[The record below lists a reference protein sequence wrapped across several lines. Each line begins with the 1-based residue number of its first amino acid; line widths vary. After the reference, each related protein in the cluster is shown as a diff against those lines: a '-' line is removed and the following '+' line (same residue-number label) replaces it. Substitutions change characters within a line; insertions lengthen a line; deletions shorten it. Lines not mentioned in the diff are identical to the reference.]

1 MNNIVFAD
9 KYSAFERVGAQKF
22 NKYLKLLV
30 PKQNGYGGQIAYGQN
45 LEQSDWYAAGEY
57 ITIPPYCNYKFLK
70 PDGED
75 LIVCIEQ
82 PLLPSSLTV
91 GIAGSGGRQGMRSA
105 VQEAIYYFNGG
116 ESQDRADGIVAA
128 LGQLIVAYVADDYSV
143 KLHPVVVTLKADMEK
158 NFTDSTYSAE
168 TALRKIPLN
177 YDYMRKLFK
186 KEMGVTPRE
195 YLNSI
200 RMYRA
205 MAYIEN
211 GITNNYSNF
220 TVSQIAEACGFAEP
234 LYFSRVFKKHF
245 GVSPMLNQK
254 DGLKK

>member
-9 KYSAFERVGAQKF
+9 KYPAFERAGAQKF
-22 NKYLKLLV
+22 NKCFKVLV
-30 PKQNGYGGQIAYGQN
+30 PKLNGYGGQIAYGQN
-45 LEQSDWYAAGEY
+45 LEESDWYACGEY
-57 ITIPPYCNYKFLK
+57 VILPPYRNYKILK

-91 GIAGSGGRQGMRSA
+91 GIASSEACQGIRSA
-105 VQEAIYYFNGG
+105 VQEAIYYLNREEYQGP
-116 ESQDRADGIVAA
+116 ADGILAA
-128 LGQLIVAYVADDYSV
+128 LGQLIVAYIADDYSL

-177 YDYMRKLFK
+177 YDYVRKLFK
-186 KEMGVTPRE
+186 KETGVTPRE

-205 MAYIEN
+205 REYIEN

-245 GVSPMLNQK
+245 GVSPMLYQK
-254 DGLKK
+254 DWLKK